1 MSWRTAS
8 KVKWLASLS
17 GVSEDEPLASRTSF
31 GIGGP
36 ADFFVELGR
45 PAAIEELIQGCVE
58 RGIPYLLLGAG
69 TNLLI
74 ADAGVEG
81 LVVRVVNREH
91 QVDGRQMRAGAG
103 LKMMRLARI
112 AADAG
117 LRGFEFA
124 IGVPG
129 TVGGAVYQNAGCWGK
144 ELREVLVGVD
154 GFMPNVGIQTWKPAD
169 LHFGYRTS
177 ALREGALK
185 GGLVI
190 EATIQLVRG
199 DGEEAK
205 ALMAKLTRER
215 GETQPIKT
223 KNCGS
228 VFKNPPGDSAG
239 RLVQAAG
246 LKGAREGSALVSPMH
261 GNFII
266 NEGGATAA
274 DVKRLIERVQ
284 AEVKRRFNVELET
297 EVEMVG
303 RFKK

>member
-1 MSWRTAS
+1 
-8 KVKWLASLS
+8 
-17 GVSEDEPLASRTSF
+17 VSEAEPLATRTSF

-36 ADFFVELGR
+36 AEFFVELGR
-45 PAAIEELIQGCVE
+45 PEAVEKTIEGCRE
-58 RGIPYLLLGAG
+58 REIPYLLLGAG

-74 ADAGVEG
+74 ADRGVEG

-91 QVDGRQMRAGAG
+91 SIEGTRVRAGAG

-112 AADAG
+112 VADAN

-144 ELREVLVGVD
+144 EIREVLVEVE
-154 GFMPNVGIQTWKPAD
+154 GFVPGAGKQTWNPQTLK
-169 LHFGYRTS
+169 FGYRTS
-177 ALREGALK
+177 ALRGGELEGAL
-185 GGLVI
+185 VVS
-190 EATIQLVRG
+190 ATVQLARG

-205 ALMAKLTRER
+205 QLMARLTRER
-215 GETQPIKT
+215 NETQPIKT

-246 LKGAREGSALVSPMH
+246 LKGAREGAAVVSTLH
-261 GNFII
+261 GNFIV

-274 DVKRLIERVQ
+274 DVRRLIERVM
-284 AEVKRRFNVELET
+284 AEVKRRFGIQLEP

-303 RFKK
+303 RWN

>member
-1 MSWRTAS
+1 MSWRSAS
-8 KVKWLASLS
+8 NLAWLRGLP
-17 GVSEDEPLASRTSF
+17 GIREKEPLASRTSF

-36 ADFFVELGR
+36 ADFFLELGR
-45 PAAIEELIQGCVE
+45 VEGIEKALDACHE
-58 RGIPYLLLGAG
+58 RAIPYLLLGAG

-74 ADAGVEG
+74 ADAGIEG
-81 LVVRVVNREH
+81 LVLRVVTREH
-91 QVDGRQMRAGAG
+91 QVEGTRVRAAAG

-144 ELREVLVGVD
+144 ELREVLVEAC
-154 GFMPNVGIQTWKPAD
+154 GFMPGAGRQRWSAAD
-169 LHFGYRTS
+169 LHLAYRTS
-177 ALREGALK
+177 ALRDGALK
-185 GGLVI
+185 GALVVD
-190 EATIQLVRG
+190 ATIQLQRG

-205 ALMAKLTRER
+205 AQMAKLTRER
-215 GETQPIKT
+215 NETQPIKT

-228 VFKNPPGDSAG
+228 VFKNPTGDSAG

-246 LKGAREGSALVSPMH
+246 LKGMREGAAVISSMH
-261 GNFII
+261 GNFIV

-274 DVKRLIERVQ
+274 DVARLIER
-284 AEVKRRFNVELET
+284 ARTEVRRRFNVDLEP
-297 EVEMVG
+297 EVELVG
-303 RFKK
+303 RWR

>member
-1 MSWRTAS
+1 MSWRKGSNLT
-8 KVKWLASLS
+8 WLRALP
-17 GVSEDEPLASRTSF
+17 GVRQGERLAARTSF

-36 ADFFVELGR
+36 AEFFAEMAN
-45 PAAIEELIQGCVE
+45 PQAIEVALEGCRLRAV
-58 RGIPYLLLGAG
+58 PYLLLGAG

-81 LVVRVVNREH
+81 LVIRVVNRDYE
-91 QVDGRQMRAGAG
+91 VEGTRVRAGAG

-112 AADAG
+112 VADAG

-144 ELREVLVGVD
+144 ELREVLVEAR
-154 GFMPNVGIQTWKPAD
+154 GFQPGADRRTWSPKD
-169 LHFGYRTS
+169 LQLGYRTS
-177 ALREGALK
+177 ALRDGPLH
-185 GGLVI
+185 GSLVI
-190 EATIQLVRG
+190 DATIKLERG

-205 ALMAKLTRER
+205 RLMAKLTNER
-215 GETQPIKT
+215 NQTQPIKT

-228 VFKNPPGDSAG
+228 VFVNPAGDSAG

-246 LKGAREGSALVSPMH
+246 LKGTRQGGAVISQLH
-261 GNFII
+261 GNFIV

-274 DVKRLIERVQ
+274 DVAKLINHAR
-284 AEVKRRFNVELET
+284 AEVMRRFGIELVPEVEL
-297 EVEMVG
+297 VG
-303 RFKK
+303 KWA

>member
-1 MSWRTAS
+1 MTWRTRSSLA
-8 KVKWLASLS
+8 WLREQP
-17 GVSEDEPLASRTSF
+17 GVRENEPLASRTSF

-36 ADFFVELGR
+36 ADFFLELAR
-45 PAAIEELIQGCVE
+45 ADAIERTIDGCKQ

-74 ADAGVEG
+74 ADRGVDG
-81 LVVRVVNREH
+81 LVVRVVNRDHEIEGTR
-91 QVDGRQMRAGAG
+91 VRAGAG

-112 AADAG
+112 VADAN

-129 TVGGAVYQNAGCWGK
+129 AVGGAVYQDAGCWGK
-144 ELREVLVGVD
+144 EIHEVLVEVE
-154 GFMPNVGIQTWKPAD
+154 GFMPGSGRQTWKPPA
-169 LHFGYRTS
+169 LKFGYRTS
-177 ALREGALK
+177 ALRDGDLK

-190 EATIQLVRG
+190 AATIHLTRG

-205 ALMAKLTRER
+205 QLMAKLTRER
-215 GETQPIKT
+215 SETQPIKT

-228 VFKNPPGDSAG
+228 VFKNPAGDSAG

-246 LKGAREGSALVSPMH
+246 LKGTREGAALVSPLH
-261 GNFII
+261 GNFIV
-266 NEGGATAA
+266 NEGGATAS
-274 DVKRLIERVQ
+274 DVRRLIERVMV
-284 AEVKRRFNVELET
+284 EVKRRFGVQLEP

-303 RFKK
+303 QWQ

>member
-1 MSWRTAS
+1 MSWRSAS
-8 KVKWLASLS
+8 NLKWLRGLS
-17 GVSEDEPLASRTSF
+17 GVREKEPLASRTSF

-36 ADFFVELGR
+36 ADFFVELGIVEV
-45 PAAIEELIQGCVE
+45 IEKMLAGCRE
-58 RGIPYLLLGAG
+58 REIPCLLLGAG

-81 LVVRVVNREH
+81 LVVRVISRDHHVEGTRI
-91 QVDGRQMRAGAG
+91 RAAAG

-112 AADAG
+112 AADAD

-144 ELREVLVGVD
+144 ELSEVLVEAH
-154 GFMPNVGIQTWKPAD
+154 GFVPGMGRQTWTPAD
-169 LHFGYRTS
+169 LKLGYRTS

-185 GGLVI
+185 GAFVV
-190 EATIQLVRG
+190 EATIHLHRG

-205 ALMAKLTRER
+205 VLMAKLTKER
-215 GETQPIKT
+215 NETQPIKT

-246 LKGAREGSALVSPMH
+246 LKGMREGKAIISEQH
-261 GNFII
+261 GNFIL
-266 NEGGATAA
+266 NEGGATAD
-274 DVKRLIERVQ
+274 DVARLIERARV
-284 AEVKRRFNVELET
+284 EVKRRFNIVLEP

-303 RFKK
+303 RWQ

>member
-1 MSWRTAS
+1 MSWRTKHNLA
-8 KVKWLASLS
+8 WLRALPAIK
-17 GVSEDEPLASRTSF
+17 EHEPLAPRTSF

-36 ADFFVELGR
+36 AEFFLELA
-45 PAAIEELIQGCVE
+45 PPEAIQKAIEGCCE
-58 RGIPYLLLGAG
+58 RSIPYLLLGAG

-74 ADAGVEG
+74 ADKGVDG

-91 QVDGRQMRAGAG
+91 EIDGTRVRAGAG

-112 AADAG
+112 VADAN

-129 TVGGAVYQNAGCWGK
+129 TVGGAVYQDAGCWGK
-144 ELREVLVGVD
+144 ELREVLVEAE
-154 GFMPNVGIQTWKPAD
+154 GFVPGTGRQSWTPAELD
-169 LHFGYRTS
+169 LGYRTS
-177 ALREGALK
+177 ALRDGRLKGAL
-185 GGLVI
+185 VVS
-190 EATIQLVRG
+190 ATVQLQRG

-205 ALMAKLTRER
+205 ELMAKLTRER
-215 GETQPIKT
+215 NESQPIKT

-246 LKGAREGSALVSPMH
+246 LKGTREGAAVVSTLH
-261 GNFII
+261 GNFIV

-274 DVKRLIERVQ
+274 DVRRLIERVIG
-284 AEVKRRFNVELET
+284 EVKRRFGAQLEP

-303 RFKK
+303 RWK

>member
-1 MSWRTAS
+1 VR
-8 KVKWLASLS
+8 
-17 GVSEDEPLASRTSF
+17 EDEPLATRTSF

-36 ADFFVELGR
+36 AEFFVEIGR
-45 PAAIEELIQGCVE
+45 SETIERTLSGCAE
-58 RGIPYLLLGAG
+58 RQIPYLLLGAG

-81 LVVRVVNREH
+81 LVIRVVNRDHRIEGTK
-91 QVDGRQMRAGAG
+91 VTAGAG

-112 AADAG
+112 VADAG

-144 ELREVLVGVD
+144 EMREVLFEVC
-154 GFMPNVGIQTWKPAD
+154 GFVPGTGRKTWSLGD
-169 LHFGYRTS
+169 LQLGYRTS
-177 ALREGALK
+177 ALREGRLK
-185 GGLVI
+185 GSLVV
-190 EATIQLVRG
+190 EATVELERG
-199 DGEEAK
+199 DGDEAK
-205 ALMAKLTRER
+205 RLMARLTRER
-215 GETQPIKT
+215 NETQPIKT

-246 LKGAREGSALVSPMH
+246 LKGTVQGAAVVSELH

-266 NEGGATAA
+266 NEGGATAV
-274 DVKRLIERVQ
+274 DVAKLIERVR
-284 AEVKRRFNVELET
+284 AEVRRRFNIELEP

-303 RFKK
+303 RWK

>member
-1 MSWRTAS
+1 MSWRKGSSLT
-8 KVKWLASLS
+8 WLRALPRVRQ
-17 GVSEDEPLASRTSF
+17 GEPLASRTSF

-36 ADFFVELGR
+36 AEFFAEMAN
-45 PAAIEELIQGCVE
+45 PQSIEVALEGCRL
-58 RGIPYLLLGAG
+58 RGIPCLLLGAG

-81 LVVRVVNREH
+81 LVIRVVNRDYEIEGTR
-91 QVDGRQMRAGAG
+91 VRAGAG

-112 AADAG
+112 VADAG

-144 ELREVLVGVD
+144 ELREVLVEAR
-154 GFMPNVGIQTWKPAD
+154 GFQPGADRRTWSKQD
-169 LHFGYRTS
+169 LQLAYRTS
-177 ALREGALK
+177 ALRDGPLH
-185 GGLVI
+185 GSLVI
-190 EATIQLVRG
+190 DATIKLERG

-205 ALMAKLTRER
+205 RLMAKLTAER
-215 GETQPIKT
+215 NQTQPIKT

-228 VFKNPPGDSAG
+228 VFVNPPGDSAG

-246 LKGAREGSALVSPMH
+246 LKGARQGAAVISQLH
-261 GNFII
+261 GNFIV

-274 DVKRLIERVQ
+274 DVAKLINHAR
-284 AEVKRRFNVELET
+284 AEVMRRFGIELVPEVEL
-297 EVEMVG
+297 VG
-303 RFKK
+303 KWD

>member
-8 KVKWLASLS
+8 KVKWLSSLA
-17 GVSEDEPLASRTSF
+17 GVSEDESLASRTSF

-36 ADFFVELGR
+36 ADFFLEMNNPQR
-45 PAAIEELIQGCVE
+45 IEEVIEGCAQ

-81 LVVRVVNREH
+81 LVLRVVNRDH
-91 QVDGRQMRAGAG
+91 HVDGRQVRAGAG

-144 ELREVLVGVD
+144 ELREVLIQVE
-154 GFMPNVGIQTWKPAD
+154 GFMPGSGSRTWKPAD

-177 ALREGALK
+177 ALREGGLK
-185 GGLVI
+185 GGLVVS
-190 EATIQLVRG
+190 ATIQLERG
-199 DGEEAK
+199 DGDAAK

-246 LKGAREGSALVSPMH
+246 LKGAREGNAAVSPLH
-261 GNFII
+261 GNFIV

-274 DVKRLIERVQ
+274 DVRRLIDRMQ
-284 AEVKRRFNVELET
+284 AEVKRRFNIVMET

-303 RFKK
+303 RFKR

>member
-1 MSWRTAS
+1 MSWRSAS
-8 KVKWLASLS
+8 NLAWLRDLS
-17 GVSEDEPLASRTSF
+17 GIKEKEPLATRTSF

-36 ADFFVELGR
+36 ADFFLELGR
-45 PAAIEELIQGCVE
+45 VEAIEKVLTGGKE
-58 RGIPYLLLGAG
+58 REIPYLLLGAG

-74 ADAGVEG
+74 ADAGIEG
-81 LVVRVVNREH
+81 LVVRVVTREH
-91 QVDGRQMRAGAG
+91 HVEGTRVRAAAG

-112 AADAG
+112 AADAR

-144 ELREVLVGVD
+144 ELSEVLVEAC
-154 GFMPNVGIQTWKPAD
+154 GFMPGAGRQKWSPAD
-169 LHFGYRTS
+169 LKLAYRTS
-177 ALREGALK
+177 ALRDGPLKGAL
-185 GGLVI
+185 VV
-190 EATIQLVRG
+190 EATIQLQRG

-205 ALMAKLTRER
+205 SQMAKLTRER
-215 GETQPIKT
+215 NETQPIKT

-228 VFKNPPGDSAG
+228 VFKNPAGDSAG

-246 LKGAREGSALVSPMH
+246 LKGMREGSAVISELH
-261 GNFII
+261 GNFIV

-274 DVKRLIERVQ
+274 DVARLIERARV
-284 AEVKRRFNVELET
+284 EVRRRFNIDLEP

-303 RFKK
+303 RWR

>member
-1 MSWRTAS
+1 MSWRTKSRLA
-8 KVKWLASLS
+8 WLRELP

-36 ADFFVELGR
+36 ADFFVELAR
-45 PAAIEELIQGCVE
+45 PEAIEQAIDGCRE
-58 RGIPYLLLGAG
+58 RDIPYLLLGAG
-69 TNLLI
+69 TNLLV
-74 ADAGVEG
+74 ADGGVDG

-91 QVDGRQMRAGAG
+91 QVDGTRVRAGAG

-112 AADAG
+112 VADAN

-144 ELREVLVGVD
+144 EMNDVLIDVT
-154 GFMPNVGIQTWKPAD
+154 GFVPGKGSQTWSKKD
-169 LHFGYRTS
+169 LHLAYRTS
-177 ALREGALK
+177 ALREGPLK
-185 GGLVI
+185 GALVV
-190 EATIQLVRG
+190 EATVKLERG

-205 ALMAKLTRER
+205 RMMAKLTAER
-215 GETQPIKT
+215 SETQPIKT

-246 LKGAREGSALVSPMH
+246 LKGLRQGAAVVSTLH
-261 GNFII
+261 GNFIV
-266 NEGGATAA
+266 NEGGATAK
-274 DVKRLIERVQ
+274 DVAALIERVRV
-284 AEVKRRFNVELET
+284 EVKRRFNIELET
-297 EVEMVG
+297 EVELVG
-303 RFKK
+303 RWK

>member
-8 KVKWLASLS
+8 KVNWLRSLPA
-17 GVSEDEPLASRTSF
+17 VSEDEPLASRTSF

-36 ADFFVELGR
+36 ADFFVEMSR
-45 PAAIEELIQGCVE
+45 PAAIEEAINGSVE
-58 RGIPYLLLGAG
+58 RRIPYLLLGAG

-81 LVVRVVNREH
+81 LVIRVVNREH
-91 QVDGRQMRAGAG
+91 HVDGRQVRAGAG

-112 AADAG
+112 VADAG

-144 ELREVLVGVD
+144 ELSEVLVEVD
-154 GFMPNVGIQTWKPAD
+154 GFVPGVGQTTWKPAD
-169 LHFGYRTS
+169 LKFDYRTS
-177 ALREGALK
+177 SLRDGKLK

-190 EATIQLVRG
+190 EATIQLERG
-199 DGEEAK
+199 DGEDAK
-205 ALMAKLTRER
+205 AMMAKLTRER
-215 GETQPIKT
+215 NETQPIKT

-246 LKGAREGSALVSPMH
+246 LKGAREGKAVISPLH
-261 GNFII
+261 GNFIV

-274 DVKRLIERVQ
+274 DVKTLIERVQ
-284 AEVKRRFNVELET
+284 AEVRRRFNVELEA

-303 RFKK
+303 RFKR